1 MPKKV
6 ARKEDFDPPT
16 LELDLEGFSPSKGDC
31 DGIAVLLK
39 HIFAGSS
46 VNAVD
51 LAEYVVSNNACG
63 TVVKPSADDDD
74 EPGSDDD
81 DDQQIIF
88 SLTTVINLSSAE
100 SQKHSIIGHLKEFL
114 KTIVA
119 KAKPSTA
126 KDNVLGYLDS
136 ESIHLCLFLN
146 ERFENLPLSVCADA
160 VAALPAEMKEAN
172 LSPTHLVL
180 LSRAHKS
187 VSDCKL
193 EYAYPEI
200 EHVLPF
206 SVANV
211 EVTTKTGCD
220 EDDSDFNT
228 YVILILP
235 MDKFSEVLDAMRR
248 HL

>member
-39 HIFAGSS
+39 HIFAGSA

-51 LAEYVVSNNACG
+51 LAEYIVSNNACG
-63 TVVKPSADDDD
+63 TVVKPSADDD
-74 EPGSDDD
+74 EAGSDDD

-88 SLTTVINLSSAE
+88 SLTTVISLSSSE
-100 SQKHSIIGHLKEFL
+100 SQKYSVIGHLKEFL
-114 KTIVA
+114 KSIVI

-126 KDNVLGYLDS
+126 KDDVLVYLDCDS
-136 ESIHLCLFLN
+136 THLCLFLN

-187 VSDCKL
+187 VSDCTL
-193 EYAYPEI
+193 DYAYPEI

-211 EVTTKTGCD
+211 EVTTTTGCD
-220 EDDSDFNT
+220 EDTSDFNT

-235 MDKFSEVLDAMRR
+235 MDRFSEVLDVMRH